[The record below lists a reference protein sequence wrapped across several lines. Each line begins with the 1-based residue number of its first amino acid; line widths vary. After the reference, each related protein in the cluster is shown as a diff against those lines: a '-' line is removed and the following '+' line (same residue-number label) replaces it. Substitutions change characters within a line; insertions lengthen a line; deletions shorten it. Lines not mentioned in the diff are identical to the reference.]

1 MTGSIEQKATS
12 LKKAFQDDLKTVQH
26 SKDIEELKVKYL
38 GKKGPIQGLMV
49 ELRNVDPALRPQV
62 GKAINQLKE
71 EIAQLCE
78 QAGDGF
84 LQAEEHKRLEEE
96 KIDITLPG
104 KRSHLGRNHPI
115 RIMLDEVIEILV
127 SMGFSIQ
134 CGPEIDSDWYNFE
147 GLNYP
152 PDHPARDMQ
161 DTFYIDKHHLLR
173 SQTSN
178 VQLRVMEGH
187 NPPIRIIAPGT
198 VFRNENISAR
208 SHVFFHQ
215 VEGIYIDRDVSFA
228 DLFATME
235 EFWSK
240 LFQQDVEA
248 RFRPSYFPF
257 VEPGI
262 EVDLRCTACA
272 GEGCGLCKQ
281 TGWLEVCG
289 AGMVHP
295 EVLKNGGI
303 DPREYSGYAWGLGI
317 ERLAMLRFGI
327 RDIRMFTENDMRLL
341 AQF

>member
-1 MTGSIEQKATS
+1 MEEKVLS
-12 LKKAFQDDLKTVQH
+12 LKKAFQKDLEEVKH
-26 SKDIEELKVKYL
+26 SKDLEQLKVKYL
-38 GKKGPIQGLMV
+38 GKKGPVQGLMLD
-49 ELRNVDPALRPQV
+49 LRNVDPEKRPRV
-62 GKAINQLKE
+62 GKTINELKQE
-71 EIAQLCE
+71 LTTLCE
-78 QAGDGF
+78 E
-84 LQAEEHKRLEEE
+84 AEEAFLLAEEKKQLDEE

-104 KRSHLGRNHPI
+104 KRQYLGRHHPV
-115 RIMLDEVIEILV
+115 RLMLLEVTDILIG
-127 SMGFSIQ
+127 MGFSVQ

-161 DTFYIDKHHLLR
+161 DTFYIDPHHLLR

-178 VQLRVMEGH
+178 VQLRAMEGH

-240 LFQQDVEA
+240 LFKKEVKT

-262 EVDLRCTACA
+262 EVDLRCTSCD
-272 GEGCGLCKQ
+272 GKGCRLCKQ

-303 DPREYSGYAWGLGI
+303 DPHDYSGYAWGLGI
-317 ERLAMLRFGI
+317 ERMTMLRYNI
-327 RDIRMFTENDMRLL
+327 PDIRAFTENDLRFLS
-341 AQF
+341 QF